1 MSDHLK
7 PRVATEQPEPTGS
20 LLISFREDCDLGAPA
35 AKLEQIMGRA
45 PARSSDYRMHVMDL
59 AETLH
64 NDGAAVFDE
73 FRLAVVDPGVCGF
86 ETNMFEG
93 IAEDT
98 DVVSVRPE
106 YRMEASNLLLRMVG
120 LRRQNDGGW
129 GYDTPEM
136 EEPEPQPAPQPQP
149 EPTPENPSRPTTWG
163 LRAVMADR
171 SGFGGAGVKVAILD
185 TGLDFEHPDYAGRA
199 IISESFVSGETAQDG
214 QGHGTHVAGT
224 AVGLRMPRADLNAPR
239 YGVAPDADLFVGK
252 VLGDNGSGREGDILA
267 GILWA
272 LQNECD
278 IISMSLGRRPIPGD
292 ATGDYDRVGR
302 IALEQGSLI
311 IAAAGNESNRSFGR
325 IAPVGAPAN
334 ARAVLAVAALDE
346 AFDIADFSNGGLEAD
361 GGAIDIAAPGVDIF
375 SAIPGGDYAR
385 FAGTSMAAPHVAGVA
400 ALLAQS
406 NPSLRGQALWDAL
419 TAGARRLELPARD
432 IGAGLAQAPVD
443 VGVV

>member
-7 PRVATEQPEPTGS
+7 PRVAAAEPQPTGS
-20 LLISFREDCDLGAPA
+20 LLITFREDCDIAAPA
-35 AKLEQIMGRA
+35 AKLQQIMGRA
-45 PARSSDYRMHVMDL
+45 PARSSDYRMHAMDL

-86 ETNMFEG
+86 ESTMFEG
-93 IAEDT
+93 VEDDD

-106 YRMEASNLLLRMVG
+106 YLMEASNFLYRMVG
-120 LRRQNDGGW
+120 LHRQNDGGW

-136 EEPEPQPAPQPQP
+136 EEPEPAPSPDPAP
-149 EPTPENPSRPTTWG
+149 EDPSRPSTWG
-163 LRAVMADR
+163 LRAVLADR
-171 SGFGGAGVKVAILD
+171 TTFSGAGIKLAILD
-185 TGLDFEHPDYAGRA
+185 TGLDFQHPDFNGRLIA
-199 IISESFVSGETAQDG
+199 SESFVSGESAQDG

-224 AVGLRMPRADLNAPR
+224 AAGLRTPRADASSPR
-239 YGVAPDADLFVGK
+239 YGVAPDAELFVGK

-272 LQNECD
+272 LQNECQ

-302 IALEQGSLI
+302 IALDQGSLI
-311 IAAAGNESNRSFGR
+311 IAAAGNESNRFLGD

-334 ARAVLAVAALDE
+334 ARSVLAVAAIDE
-346 AFDIADFSNGGLEAD
+346 SLAIADFSNGGLQTD
-361 GGAIDIAAPGVDIF
+361 GGAIDIAAPGVDVF
-375 SAIPGGDYAR
+375 SAIPGGRYAR

-406 NPSLRGQALWDAL
+406 DPSLRGQALWDAL
-419 TAGARRLELPARD
+419 TAGAQRLDLPPRD
-432 IGAGLAQAPVD
+432 VGAGLALAPVD

>member
-1 MSDHLK
+1 MSDHLT
-7 PRVATEQPEPTGS
+7 PRVAAEQPEQTGS
-20 LLISFREDCDLGAPA
+20 LLISFREDCDPGAPA

-45 PARSSDYRMHVMDL
+45 PARSSDYRLHMHDL

-73 FRLAVVDPGVCGF
+73 FRLAVVDPAVCGF
-86 ETNMFEG
+86 ESNMFEG
-93 IAEDT
+93 IAEDS

-106 YRMEASNLLLRMVG
+106 YRVEASNFLYRMVG

-136 EEPEPQPAPQPQP
+136 EDPEPEPAPAPQPQP
-149 EPTPENPSRPTTWG
+149 EPEDPARPLTWG
-163 LRAVMADR
+163 LRAVLADQT
-171 SGFGGAGVKVAILD
+171 GFGGAGVKVAILD
-185 TGLDFEHPDYAGRA
+185 TGLDFQHPDFANRE
-199 IISESFVSGETAQDG
+199 IIAESFVSGETAQDG

-224 AVGLRMPRADLNAPR
+224 AVGLRLPRAGRNAPR

-272 LQNECD
+272 LENECE

-302 IALEQGSLI
+302 IAMQQGSLI

-334 ARAVLAVAALDE
+334 ARSVLAVAALDE
-346 AFDIADFSNGGLEAD
+346 GLNVADFSNGGLEAD
-361 GGAIDIAAPGVDIF
+361 GGAIDIAAPGVDVF
-375 SAIPGGDYAR
+375 SAIPGGDYAS

-406 NPSLRGQALWDAL
+406 DASLRGQALWDAL
-419 TAGARRLELPARD
+419 TSSARRLELPARD
-432 IGAGLAQAPVD
+432 VGAGLTQAPVD